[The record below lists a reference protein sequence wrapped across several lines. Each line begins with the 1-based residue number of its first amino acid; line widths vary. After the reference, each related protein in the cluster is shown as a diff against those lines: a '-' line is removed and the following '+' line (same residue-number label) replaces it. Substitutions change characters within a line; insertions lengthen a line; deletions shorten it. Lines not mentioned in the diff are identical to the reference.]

1 MTIQELCKERRGK
14 LNLTYQ
20 EIADRAELPLITV
33 KKFFTADIK
42 SPSLFTAA
50 PICAVL
56 GISLDAF
63 FHIGDHLTANEETLN
78 AEKEGLER
86 YLSSKDETISI
97 LYCGI
102 KTRNRIIAALL
113 GIIIIV
119 TAYAIYLDMNA
130 LNIGF
135 WRG

>member
-63 FHIGDHLTANEETLN
+63 FHIGTHFTQNEETLN

-86 YLSSKDETISI
+86 HLSSKDETINI
-97 LYCGI
+97 LYRGI

>member
-63 FHIGDHLTANEETLN
+63 FHIGTHLTANEETLN

-86 YLSSKDETISI
+86 HLSSKDETINI
-97 LYCGI
+97 LYRGI